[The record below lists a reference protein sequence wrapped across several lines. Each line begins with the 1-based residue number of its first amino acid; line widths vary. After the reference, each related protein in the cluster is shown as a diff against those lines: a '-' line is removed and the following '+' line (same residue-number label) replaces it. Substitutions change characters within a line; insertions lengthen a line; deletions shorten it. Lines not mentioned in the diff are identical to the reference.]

1 MASIANRRSV
11 MTLFSS
17 ATSPYSHRTR
27 IVLAEKNITHEV
39 HNVDDGEKHEDL
51 MDLNPYNTVPTLVD
65 RDLVLYDSRIIM
77 EYLDERFPHPP
88 LMPVDPVSRA
98 KSKLFM
104 YRIDRDMYTIVDEFE
119 AGPDSRTATK
129 LRKQLKDSLTLIS
142 PIFEQ
147 KPYFMSEEFT
157 LVDCCFAPLLWRLP
171 KYGVE
176 LPSSAKALL
185 AYADRLFERESFQES
200 LTEPEREM
208 RD

>member
-1 MASIANRRSV
+1 

-17 ATSPYSHRTR
+17 TTSPYSHRTR

-39 HNVDDGEKHEDL
+39 QNVEEGSTTEDL

-98 KSKLFM
+98 KSKLYM
-104 YRIDRDMYTIVDEFE
+104 YRIDRDMYSIADEFE
-119 AGPDSRTATK
+119 AGCDSRAATK
-129 LRKQLKDSLTLIS
+129 LRKSLRDSLTVLS
-142 PIFEQ
+142 PVFES
-147 KPYFMSEEFT
+147 KPFFMSDEFS
-157 LVDCCFAPLLWRLP
+157 LVDCYMAPLLWRLQ

-176 LPSSAKALL
+176 LPASAKALN
-185 AYADRLFERESFQES
+185 AYAERLFERESFQQS